1 MAVNKKDDVSKK
13 VYEDID
19 SFVDYYEKEMN
30 RTNKYIEKQM
40 EIAEKR
46 LASEKLSLAMYYENQ
61 LNEYRK
67 KGWLNTQEEVLKYAR
82 TLQTENNIRNRK
94 EQLDLIK
101 ELSKRNQKELKNEEA
116 YLTKLV
122 SLRSSTKADGT
133 EKTAS
138 EKRTDTIKADLLEFG
153 NTLKTGLD
161 KSLTNLGANFMNAV
175 NQMSNVINSTITT
188 YANYRGTINARL
200 QGSTYDRNNKAFQ
213 NLSDT
218 LDKVAFSGLISASDL
233 YANLDALVKE
243 GIGTNLEQKALFQ
256 TIKDYIAGTF
266 DVNSASLKRIIR
278 IQQEDSTA
286 ARLGMESYLTKFLNE
301 FTKSTEYL
309 TTTFDTVADSLLEA
323 SAMLKNASSSTE
335 FEYVVQ
341 KWLGSLTGLGLSEST
356 ASSIAQALGYL
367 GSGNIENLSGSAIN
381 NLLVMAA
388 SRANISYADLLTKGL
403 DALDANSLLLGMT
416 QYLQELGAS
425 TNNVV
430 KSQLAK
436 TFGVSVSDLVAVQNL
451 GDMTNLYKNVMSSE
465 AMYKELTSQFGS
477 LTTRLGGAKI
487 LENLF
492 SNFQYSTGMNIANN
506 PVLYSLWKI
515 TDMIQGVTGGIN
527 IPAISVMGNMV
538 DLNTTVENLMK
549 LGIVGM
555 STLGGIGDIIS
566 GFGSTFN
573 GKNLLSALEISSGI
587 SAITK
592 GSGLLSPSNELQK
605 VTTSV
610 ASYIGNTAGEVYS
623 ENAISTA
630 TQEAETKTQE
640 VEKHSDIYEYYEQ
653 MKLDEVV
660 NSIDTNI
667 KKIVDDG
674 IYVTLRTSTVNG
686 LTI

>member
-67 KGWLNTQEEVLKYAR
+67 KGWLSTQEEVLKYAR

-161 KSLTNLGANFMNAV
+161 KSITNLGVNFMNAV
-175 NQMSNVINSTITT
+175 SQMSNVINSTITT

-506 PVLYSLWKI
+506 PILYSLWKI